1 MQTVLNLDTKPLL
14 PGDPC
19 TPEQAMQLA
28 VSVAQKGAGWVA
40 PNPLVGCVVVSKDG
54 KLLASGYHERC
65 GQAHAEVNALDKIE
79 PHLRAGTTVYVTL
92 EPCSHQGRTPP
103 CADRL
108 IKDKVYKVVVGVRDP
123 NPLVSGRGIRKLQQ
137 AGIEVAFDSE
147 FGRKSQRVAEHF
159 LWNMTHK
166 KPFVTLKLAMSLDGQ
181 VALAS
186 GDSQWI
192 TSVTSRSY
200 ARQLRAH
207 HDATLIGAQTFL
219 HDHPRLDF
227 RETDFEIEKKN
238 RIYIWDPKDKT
249 NDVLPQSQLQQIH
262 GADRIHIVKDIS
274 DRLLE
279 DIYAQGVTSLYV
291 EGGAQTLS
299 QFIEKRLF
307 NKLVVF
313 VAPILLG
320 QGKSWTSGFQISD
333 MKDKLSL
340 EFNEVKTIDGDVV
353 MTAVPVEQN

>member
-1 MQTVLNLDTKPLL
+1 
-14 PGDPC
+14 
-19 TPEQAMQLA
+19 MQLA

-79 PHLRAGTTVYVTL
+79 PHVRVGTTVYVTL

-108 IKDKVYKVVVGVRDP
+108 IKDKVNKVVVGVRDP
-123 NPLVSGRGIRKLQQ
+123 NPLVSGRGVSKLEQ
-137 AGIEVAFDSE
+137 AGIEVIFDEE
-147 FGRKSQRVAEHF
+147 FNRQSQKVAEHF

-166 KPFVTLKLAMSLDGQ
+166 KPFVTLKLAMSIDGQ
-181 VALAS
+181 VALTS
-186 GDSQWI
+186 GESQWI
-192 TSVTSRSY
+192 TSATSRTY
-200 ARQLRAH
+200 ARKLRAH

-219 HDHPRLDF
+219 HDNPRLDF
-227 RETDFEIEKKN
+227 RETDFEVQKRN
-238 RIYIWDPKDKT
+238 RIYIWDPKDKART
-249 NDVLPQSQLQQIH
+249 VLPQSQLLQTH

-274 DRLLE
+274 NSLL
-279 DIYAQGVTSLYV
+279 DDMYAQGVTSLYV
-291 EGGAQTLS
+291 EGGAKTLS

-307 NKLVVF
+307 NKLIVF
-313 VAPILLG
+313 MAPVLLG

-333 MKDKLSL
+333 MKEKLSL
-340 EFNEVKTIDGDVV
+340 EFTEVKSLEGDVII
-353 MTAVPVEQN
+353 TAVPLQKGEDS